1 MKISYKGV
9 EFFLRS
15 TITEIENN
23 INIYEVP
30 NGATITENT
39 GQRFQVL
46 PIQGFAVG
54 KNREVIRDQLLNA
67 CREATPGILNHPE
80 LGLINVYAR
89 KITVSTR
96 YNEQNI
102 VHFSL
107 EFVEATSENSLF
119 PFVDKLVE
127 FAKEAKKLR
136 EKYTGYFLQGFS
148 LLSLPEQTLKEALRS
163 ILRVASVVSLVKEKD
178 HLKDTF
184 ETLEGAA
191 TRFLGLF
198 LKKNKETSTDDDLFL
213 TDKLRADKE
222 TKGPEREL
230 KKLLFTTIAAL
241 IVEKT
246 ADRIS
251 KGLILEK
258 EQKDRFVS
266 LCMELIDTNT
276 KDFFELSQFIQL
288 AKNFPFKKAKKIRGH
303 EESALQLLYRGGGSL
318 EDGTKFLEAN
328 QLSNPFSISE
338 TVQVEHA

>member
-9 EFFLRS
+9 EFFLRN
-15 TITEIENN
+15 TVTEIENN

-39 GQRFQVL
+39 GQRFQVI

-54 KNREVIRDQLLNA
+54 KNREMTRDQLLNA
-67 CREATPGILNHPE
+67 CRETTPGLLNHPE
-80 LGLINVYAR
+80 LGLLNVYAR

-119 PFVDKLVE
+119 PLLDKLVE

-148 LLSLPEQTLKEALRS
+148 LLSLPEQTLKEALRGV
-163 ILRVASVVSLVKEKD
+163 LRLASVVSMAQEKN
-178 HLKDTF
+178 LAKDAF

-191 TRFLGLF
+191 NRFLGLF
-198 LKKNKETSTDDDLFL
+198 HKKNKETSTDDDLFL

-222 TKGPEREL
+222 TKGPEGEL
-230 KKLLFTTIAAL
+230 KKLLFTTISTL
-241 IVEKT
+241 IIEKT

-251 KGLILEK
+251 KGLVLKK

-266 LCMELIDTNT
+266 LCMELRDTNT
-276 KDFFELSQFIQL
+276 QDFFKLSQFVHL
-288 AKNFPFKKAKKIRGH
+288 AKNFPFKKGKKIKGY
-303 EESALQLLYRGGGSL
+303 EESALELIYRGGGSL
-318 EDGTKFLEAN
+318 EDVTRFLEAN

-338 TVQVEHA
+338 TVQVEYA